1 MSSSAL
7 PIDSWFHIKPEEYA
21 SVASGSEDAFKKQQ
35 FAKRVGYL
43 GGYSLGLTEGLSSL
57 DRLYES
63 DQELFKNFYSEVAR
77 FRPSVIPIEVLIEYL
92 SNISQKNASTDF
104 GPLPKVSAGDLVP
117 KKVLAK
123 VSPTP
128 PSNGISFSRN
138 YQETFLKPDT
148 GTDAAGSAV
157 PLTTGVDET
166 WSYFKKILTAS
177 GSGNL
182 RPELDEACFDFR
194 ELFRLVPITVT
205 DTSSPT
211 GTRTEQ
217 VWVGNDAVALTSG
230 DLSEWEKWFSIGS
243 VEGKTQAIITNAL
256 RFVRLTLEKVEA
268 VQPQSNVGEI
278 DGFDQIIIDDIQAK
292 ISSILTAAGSAT
304 DAEASILRGELLKI
318 IQSIQKYS
326 SLVSS
331 EPANNDIK
339 LSLDIDLNVARGLI
353 ERFGDTLTSSSPI
366 FSLFGRKLFSV
377 LVEESGVKYTFQF
390 ASPFISANS
399 DRSNFT
405 TEEQDAVNEA
415 SSFLGGAFADFN
427 DQNYRDSY
435 VYKSLLVEPQ
445 EDPDTKKFLDSLL
458 PKNKKGA
465 TASIVIESVKEAV
478 EILNPAYVAGICAA
492 YAVSMSW
499 EGNKAAFLN
508 DAVGRNQFRGDVEE
522 RIDRLIESQTASLI
536 QLGGISTPLQSFN
549 ISYVMGLRSLRYFA
563 DFVADKAAMLSGA
576 QLVISRLRTQL
587 PQFFT
592 DFDDI
597 NDIASALAYVDR
609 GALAIYT
616 RLKEQDAKISELN
629 SVVASLTSQV
639 QDLTV
644 KLDAAQTKI
653 QIQDNT
659 IQSLNSE
666 LEKLKAAYSTLSSLS
681 KSIQDDLEKE
691 LDNARKEIK
700 ELVKIRDLLK
710 DNLEL
715 TKKRL
720 EESQSLVEEWKKA
733 AISAQ
738 GALQAVEVLAYATTG
753 FLIGGP
759 VGAGVGAFFGEDIV
773 NAVSQGKSS
782 VKSGLNSA
790 AKKIKSWF

>member
-1 MSSSAL
+1 MSGSAL
-7 PIDSWFHIKPEEYA
+7 PIDSWFHVKPEEYA
-21 SVASGSEDAFKKQQ
+21 SVASDGEDTFKKQQ

-63 DQELFKNFYSEVAR
+63 DKELFKNFYSEVAR

-92 SNISQKNASTDF
+92 SNISQKNAISGF

-117 KKVLAK
+117 KKVLTK

-128 PSNGISFSRN
+128 PSSGISFSKN
-138 YQETFLKPDT
+138 YQETFSKPAT
-148 GTDAAGSAV
+148 GTDATGSAV
-157 PLTTGVDET
+157 PLTIGVDET

-177 GSGNL
+177 GIGNPK
-182 RPELDEACFDFR
+182 PELEEACFDFR
-194 ELFRLVPITVT
+194 ELFRLVPITLP

-217 VWVGNDAVALTSG
+217 VWAGNDAVALTSG

-243 VEGKTQAIITNAL
+243 LEGKTQAIITNAL

-278 DGFDQIIIDDIQAK
+278 DGFDQTIINDIQAK
-292 ISSILTAAGSAT
+292 ISSILAAAGSAT
-304 DAEASILRGELLKI
+304 DAEASILRGEFLKI
-318 IQSIQKYS
+318 IQSIKKYS
-326 SLVSS
+326 DQVSS
-331 EPANNDIK
+331 EPAKNDIK
-339 LSLDIDLNVARGLI
+339 LSLDIDLNVAKGLI
-353 ERFGDTLTSSSPI
+353 ERFGDALTNSSPI
-366 FSLFGRKLFSV
+366 FNLFGRKLFSV
-377 LVEESGVKYTFQF
+377 LVEENGVKYTFQF

-405 TEEQDAVNEA
+405 TEEQDAVDEA

-427 DQNYRDSY
+427 VQNYRDSY
-435 VYKSLLVEPQ
+435 VYKSLLEEPQ
-445 EDPDTKKFLDSLL
+445 EDPVTKKFLDSLL
-458 PKNKKGA
+458 PRKGA

-508 DAVGRNQFRGDVEE
+508 NSIERNQFRGDVEE

-536 QLGGISTPLQSFN
+536 QLGGILTPLQSFN

-563 DFVADKAAMLSGA
+563 DFVTDKAAMLSGA

-629 SVVASLTSQV
+629 SVVASLTNQV

-644 KLDAAQTKI
+644 KLDTAQTKI
-653 QIQDNT
+653 QLQDNI
-659 IQSLNSE
+659 IQSLNTE
-666 LEKLKAAYSTLSSLS
+666 LENLKTAYSTLSSLS
-681 KSIQDDLEKE
+681 KSIQDDLERE
-691 LDNARKEIK
+691 LDNARTEIK
-700 ELVKIRDLLK
+700 ELVEIRKLLK
-710 DNLEL
+710 TNLEL
-715 TKKRL
+715 TQKRL
-720 EESQSLVEEWKKA
+720 EESQYLLEEWRKA

-738 GALQAVEVLAYATTG
+738 GSLQAVEVLAYATTG

-759 VGAGVGAFFGEDIV
+759 VGAGVGAFFGEDIRLV
-773 NAVSQGKSS
+773 GK
-782 VKSGLNSA
+782 
-790 AKKIKSWF
+790 